1 LRYWIEYVS
10 NKSEHRFES
19 RRRARRRALQA
30 LYQWHLTGQDVGEIL
45 NQFREEQDFSN
56 VDTELFA
63 GLVRK
68 VSVGQA
74 GLDEKIGPF
83 LDRPVDQLDVIEHV
97 ILSIGAYEL
106 LNSYEIPHQVVLDE
120 AINLAKQFGAE
131 QGHSFI
137 NGVLDK
143 AAKQWRDPAALSI
156 LQNRS
161 D

>member
-1 LRYWIEYVS
+1 MS
-10 NKSEHRFES
+10 NKVENRFES

-45 NQFREEQDFSN
+45 AQFREEQDFSN

-63 GLVRK
+63 TLVRK
-68 VSVGQA
+68 VSKNQDDINA
-74 GLDEKIGPF
+74 KIEPL
-83 LDRPVDQLDVIEHV
+83 LDRPIKQLDVIEHV

-106 LNSYEIPHQVVLDE
+106 LNSIEVPHQVVIDE

-131 QGHSFI
+131 QGHSFV

-143 AAKQWRDPAALSI
+143 AAKQWRTPERLSPF
-156 LQNRS
+156 RS
-161 D
+161 V

>member
-1 LRYWIEYVS
+1 VAK
-10 NKSEHRFES
+10 KSEGKFEN

-45 NQFREEQDFSN
+45 KQFHEEQDFNN

-68 VSVGQA
+68 VSAGQA
-74 GLDEKIGPF
+74 DLDEKLEPF
-83 LDRPVDQLDVIEHV
+83 LDRPVSQLDVIEHV

-106 LNSYEIPHQVVLDE
+106 LNSLEIPHQVVINE
-120 AINLAKQFGAE
+120 SINLAKQFGAE
-131 QGHSFI
+131 QGHSFV

-143 AAKQWRDPAALSI
+143 AAKQWRDPASLSI
-156 LQNRS
+156 FKS

>member
-1 LRYWIEYVS
+1 VS
-10 NKSEHRFES
+10 NKTENRYEG

-30 LYQWHLTGQDVGEIL
+30 LYQWRLTSQDVGDIL
-45 NQFREEQDFSN
+45 KQFREEQDFSN

-63 GLVRK
+63 TLVRK
-68 VSVGQA
+68 VSAGQVD
-74 GLDEKIGPF
+74 LDEKIKPF
-83 LDRPVDQLDVIEHV
+83 LDRPVKQLDVIEHV
-97 ILSIGAYEL
+97 ILSIASYEL
-106 LNSYEIPHQVVLDE
+106 LNSIEVPHQVVIDE

-143 AAKQWRDPAALSI
+143 AAKQWRDPDSMAI
-156 LQNRS
+156 LNTDTS

>member
-1 LRYWIEYVS
+1 MVYVT
-10 NKSEHRFES
+10 NKAENRFEF

-30 LYQWHLTGQDVGEIL
+30 LYQWQLTGQEVDEIL
-45 NQFREEQDFSN
+45 TQFREEQDFSN

-63 GLVRK
+63 TLLRK
-68 VSVGQA
+68 ISKNQVEI
-74 GLDEKIGPF
+74 DEKIEPF
-83 LDRPVDQLDVIEHV
+83 LDRPLKQLDVIEHV

-106 LNSYEIPHQVVLDE
+106 LYSIEVPHQVVIDE

-143 AAKQWRDPAALSI
+143 AARQWRDPASLSPF
-156 LQNRS
+156 NPA
-161 D
+161 